1 MGPAGRGGGD
11 VAGRGP
17 ADLRPPRPG
26 HRHRP
31 AADPAP
37 GVSAGPTYSGVVPP
51 AEPSPPPGPETAGF
65 GRRLGAVVVDWLI
78 CQGVALLF
86 LGTSQGGGAAAF
98 LPLGIFAVLTVLFVS
113 VTGSTVG
120 HRLFGL
126 QVWQVRPGSWP
137 LQVLVRTLLLCLFVP
152 AVLTASDGRGLH
164 DVIAGTRIVR
174 L

>member
-1 MGPAGRGGGD
+1 MVQARALPT
-11 VAGRGP
+11 
-17 ADLRPPRPG
+17 RPG
-26 HRHRP
+26 RP
-31 AADPAP
+31 RRAHLQWASCLPQRR
-37 GVSAGPTYSGVVPP
+37 S
-51 AEPSPPPGPETAGF
+51 PSSSGPETAGF

-86 LGTSQGGGAAAF
+86 LGTSSRGAAAAF
-98 LPLGIFAVLTVLFVS
+98 LPLGIFALLTFLFVS

-126 QVWQVRPGSWP
+126 QVWQVRPGSFP

-152 AVLTASDGRGLH
+152 AVLSTGDGRGYH

>member
-1 MGPAGRGGGD
+1 M
-11 VAGRGP
+11 
-17 ADLRPPRPG
+17 
-26 HRHRP
+26 
-31 AADPAP
+31 
-37 GVSAGPTYSGVVPP
+37 GVVP
-51 AEPSPPPGPETAGF
+51 AAAPSPSSSGPETAGF

-86 LGTSQGGGAAAF
+86 LGTSSRGAAAAF
-98 LPLGIFAVLTVLFVS
+98 LPLGIFALLTFLFVS

-126 QVWQVRPGSWP
+126 QVWQVRPGSFP

-152 AVLTASDGRGLH
+152 AVLSTGDGRGYH